1 MDRKLLFSV
10 VPGPRRWVNLPF
22 ILFLLSIIVMSG
34 GDEDLSTMWPY
45 LVLLP
50 LFTVQLILPTRAGW
64 IATLMG
70 WVACALA
77 PFAYERFVNGMT
89 EFDGWFLFFWGVA
102 PLFLI
107 LAVPPRS
114 PSARAK
120 PGKPVASAS
129 DRSADLRI

>member
-1 MDRKLLFSV
+1 MNRKLLFSV

-34 GDEDLSTMWPY
+34 GEEQFSTMWPY

-64 IATLMG
+64 IATLVG
-70 WVACALA
+70 YVACALA
-77 PFAYERFVNGMT
+77 PFAYERFASG
-89 EFDGWFLFFWGVA
+89 EFNGWFQFFWGVA

-114 PSARAK
+114 PKAK
-120 PGKPVASAS
+120 PGKPVATGIGS
-129 DRSADLRI
+129 